1 MAQQFDGG
9 KFNFNKALQKE
20 VLFQFEPAAE
30 ASFDPMVPVT
40 ESPNL
45 VYINVSP
52 IEYGHVLLVPR
63 VLDCLPQ
70 VRCCWPIPEFRDG
83 KPVLLRS
90 MFLSLFRRAVRG
102 MHESSPRSAHR
113 CAIALLHWHARGNCV
128 HPLHLAVAV
137 HARVCC
143 LSLYLPDIPVCAV
156 CSWWMP
162 ALCSWPCILQKPQT
176 THISASATTR

>member
-1 MAQQFDGG
+1 MASSRSHCLRHSLNKVGGIASIASMQAASTLLNQHFRLCVQVAQPFDSG

-30 ASFDPMVPVT
+30 ASFHPLAPVT

-70 VRCCWPIPEFRDG
+70 VRP
-83 KPVLLRS
+83 
-90 MFLSLFRRAVRG
+90 RAVCCQTFLA
-102 MHESSPRSAHR
+102 SSLVKQRSTVLWRH
-113 CAIALLHWHARGNCV
+113 ALDSHLTCVLISRHAE
-128 HPLHLAVAV
+128 
-137 HARVCC
+137 
-143 LSLYLPDIPVCAV
+143 
-156 CSWWMP
+156 
-162 ALCSWPCILQKPQT
+162 AL
-176 THISASATTR
+176 

>member
-1 MAQQFDGG
+1 MQVAQPYDGG

-40 ESPNL
+40 QSPNL

-70 VRCCWPIPEFRDG
+70 ARLARPS
-83 KPVLLRS
+83 PVLQEPFYS
-90 MFLSLFRRAVRG
+90 FTHAAV
-102 MHESSPRSAHR
+102 
-113 CAIALLHWHARGNCV
+113 
-128 HPLHLAVAV
+128 
-137 HARVCC
+137 
-143 LSLYLPDIPVCAV
+143 
-156 CSWWMP
+156 
-162 ALCSWPCILQKPQT
+162 
-176 THISASATTR
+176 

>member
-1 MAQQFDGG
+1 MTRSVCIDDLMLNATCSSSLWRVLCPCLHTALYCALMPDHVSLQVAQPFDGG

-40 ESPNL
+40 ESPTL

-70 VRCCWPIPEFRDG
+70 A
-83 KPVLLRS
+83 
-90 MFLSLFRRAVRG
+90 SLPGSR
-102 MHESSPRSAHR
+102 
-113 CAIALLHWHARGNCV
+113 
-128 HPLHLAVAV
+128 
-137 HARVCC
+137 
-143 LSLYLPDIPVCAV
+143 
-156 CSWWMP
+156 
-162 ALCSWPCILQKPQT
+162 
-176 THISASATTR
+176 

>member
-1 MAQQFDGG
+1 MPEPGTERALTNDGGRSQVAQPFDGG
-9 KFNFNKALQKE
+9 KFNFNKALQRE

-70 VRCCWPIPEFRDG
+70 ARLADA
-83 KPVLLRS
+83 S
-90 MFLSLFRRAVRG
+90 LSSDTL
-102 MHESSPRSAHR
+102 
-113 CAIALLHWHARGNCV
+113 
-128 HPLHLAVAV
+128 
-137 HARVCC
+137 C
-143 LSLYLPDIPVCAV
+143 LSLPPCFMVLGNSGCAPPEQ
-156 CSWWMP
+156 SP
-162 ALCSWPCILQKPQT
+162 F
-176 THISASATTR
+176 